1 MTNLNHSPYWPSV
14 TIVREGQ
21 QLIYNWNELRWEP
34 ITSAIELDHKP
45 DVEPGTDWTTEQSL

>member
-1 MTNLNHSPYWPSV
+1 MTNLNHSPYWPNV

-45 DVEPGTDWTTEQSL
+45 SLPPMPWDNANE